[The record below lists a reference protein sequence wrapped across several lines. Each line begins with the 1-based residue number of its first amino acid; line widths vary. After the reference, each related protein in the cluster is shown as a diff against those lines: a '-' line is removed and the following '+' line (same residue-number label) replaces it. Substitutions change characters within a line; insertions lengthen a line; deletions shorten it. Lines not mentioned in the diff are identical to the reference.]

1 MTRMIRKQIYISP
14 GQEELLKRRAK
25 ALGLSEAELIRRAI
39 ENLASASPS
48 LPLDK
53 QAWERELAFI
63 KERARCLP
71 DLGGKRTWT
80 REQLYEERLERFSR

>member
-1 MTRMIRKQIYISP
+1 MIRKQIYIEP
-14 GQEELLKRRAK
+14 EQEELLKRKAK
-25 ALGLSEAELIRRAI
+25 TLGLSEAELIRQAI
-39 ENLASASPS
+39 ANFASVVTS
-48 LPLDK
+48 LPRDR

-63 KERARCLP
+63 KERARSLP

>member
-1 MTRMIRKQIYISP
+1 MKMVRKQIYIEP
-14 GQEELLKRRAK
+14 EQEELLKRKAK
-25 ALGLSEAELIRRAI
+25 TLGLSEAELIRHAI
-39 ENLASASPS
+39 ANFASVGLS
-48 LPLDK
+48 LPRDR

-63 KERARCLP
+63 EERARCLP